1 MNLLL
6 ESPPPVEL
14 ERFWA
19 SSKNKEELQILSR
32 EFFKQKTEQ
41 TSLIL
46 VLGGHVTDG
55 EGMQHCVMLKAGRI
69 ITKKKMKSAT
79 EEADSRIIQ
88 HLIEA
93 AKCESQRVV
102 VISNVRDAVVYYL
115 IYENR
120 CRFYRYKEVWFIQ
133 PS

>member
-1 MNLLL
+1 MLL

-19 SSKNKEELQILSR
+19 SSKKKVELQILSR
-32 EFFKQKTEQ
+32 EFLKQKSEQ
-41 TSLIL
+41 TNLIL

-55 EGMQHCVMLKAGRI
+55 EGMQFCVMLKAGRI
-69 ITKKKMKSAT
+69 ISKKKMKSAI
-79 EEADSRIIQ
+79 EEADSCIIQ

-93 AKCESQRVV
+93 TKCETQRVV

-120 CRFYRYKEVWFIQ
+120 CRFNGYKEVWVIQ